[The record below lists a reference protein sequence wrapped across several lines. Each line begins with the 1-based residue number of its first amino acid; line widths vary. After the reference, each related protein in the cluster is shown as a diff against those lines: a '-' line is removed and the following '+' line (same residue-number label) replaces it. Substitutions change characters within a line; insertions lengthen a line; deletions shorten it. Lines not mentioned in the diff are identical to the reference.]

1 MTSPICSMVVFPE
14 MIEPASISMMSGMR
28 PARPELVEIFKT
40 GAMGFPVGVP
50 NPVVNNTT
58 FAPAATCAVTHS
70 TSFPAVHCRL
80 RPGND
85 VECVT
90 AQVAAGPNVV
100 LRPEEHT

>member
-1 MTSPICSMVVFPE
+1 MVVFPE

-70 TSFPAVHCRL
+70 TSFPGVHCRL
-80 RPGND
+80 RPGSL
-85 VECVT
+85 EYS
-90 AQVAAGPNVV
+90 G
-100 LRPEEHT
+100 